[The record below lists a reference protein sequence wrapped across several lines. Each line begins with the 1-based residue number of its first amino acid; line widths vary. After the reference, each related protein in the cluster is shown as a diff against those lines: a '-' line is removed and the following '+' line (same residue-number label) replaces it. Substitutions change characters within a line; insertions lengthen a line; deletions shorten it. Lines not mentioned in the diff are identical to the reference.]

1 MGIGP
6 HDELMALHACPDF
19 LPPSFTGASNHLCMY
34 NHALVSAAHT
44 FRFLQM
50 GKHRVC
56 SCILADGLKEV
67 LNFSAGDD
75 VWWGEKKRA
84 NHFSSDHMTQ
94 P

>member
-1 MGIGP
+1 
-6 HDELMALHACPDF
+6 
-19 LPPSFTGASNHLCMY
+19 
-34 NHALVSAAHT
+34 
-44 FRFLQM
+44 M

-84 NHFSSDHMTQ
+84 NHFSSDLVTQ